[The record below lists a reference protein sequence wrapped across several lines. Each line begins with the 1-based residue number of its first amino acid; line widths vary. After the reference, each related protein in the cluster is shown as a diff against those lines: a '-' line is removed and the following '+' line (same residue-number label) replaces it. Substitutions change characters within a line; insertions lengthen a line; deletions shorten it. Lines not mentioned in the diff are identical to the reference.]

1 MRATQETV
9 KNDDEVGTVARRG
22 ACVRYSETVT
32 AIIIGRMAEGETL
45 RQVCRDPAMPSRGT
59 VYRWLAEN
67 AHFRDQYR
75 HARELLV
82 EHWADEMVD
91 ISDDGT
97 TDFVTKVGRNGTEY
111 EAVDQEHIQRSR
123 LRVDTRKWLMS
134 KLNPGEYGDK
144 IEHEVSGTVTHTH
157 TAQLGDREKM
167 RRFALFMMED
177 QADGAMI
184 EGESSEVPDLQAS
197 SPAKQP

>member
-1 MRATQETV
+1 MSATPETESNTLTANG
-9 KNDDEVGTVARRG
+9 KKMGRPSI
-22 ACVRYSETVT
+22 YSATLA
-32 AIIIGRMAEGETL
+32 AIICGRMAEGESV
-45 RQVCRDPAMPSRGT
+45 RSICRDKDMPDRSTVSR
-59 VYRWLAEN
+59 WASEN
-67 AHFRDQYR
+67 AEFHSHYTRAEHLR
-75 HARELLV
+75 V
-82 EHWADEMVD
+82 EVMSDECLE
-91 ISDDGT
+91 IADDGT
-97 TDFVTKVGRNGTEY
+97 TDFITKVGRNGVEY

-134 KLNPGEYGDK
+134 KLKPEKYGERV
-144 IEHEVSGTVTHTH
+144 EHEMSGTVTHTH